1 MEGGGRVGLIGPI
14 IYGAV
19 GTISITPRFGIENR
33 LIFSHDFLQPQSVDF
48 TTAEEIKSFNYSL
61 NGVIDL
67 PIERF
72 GPSVTPFFSGGL
84 GLVTTWNGVD
94 DNEVLPAEPNLAV
107 AERLK
112 FGTQFAISYGAGI
125 KFERLVAPLGFRI
138 EGRGLTLSNIR
149 DDELHR

>member
-1 MEGGGRVGLIGPI
+1 M
-14 IYGAV
+14 
-19 GTISITPRFGIENR
+19 N
-33 LIFSHDFLQPQSVDF
+33 F
-48 TTAEEIKSFNYSL
+48 TTTEEIKSFNYSL

-72 GPSVTPFFSGGL
+72 GPSVIPLFLGGV

-94 DNEVLPAEPNLAV
+94 DNDFDGDEVFPADPNLAV

-125 KFERLVAPLGFRI
+125 KFERLVGPLSFRI
-138 EGRGLTLSNIR
+138 EGRGLTLPNIR
-149 DDELHR
+149 DDKLHFFEILEGVLFTFGE